1 MGFYEKLHA
10 VTFRGVTFY
19 VTSESVTRGKKTA
32 IHEYPNSDFRYVE
45 ELGKQPPTFSLTALV
60 HGEDFLNKR
69 FRLEQALE
77 ESGIGLLNHPIYGK
91 LWVAVLDFTV
101 DTSQTNI
108 GVVNFSINFSQ
119 SKRNITPSPT
129 TRTPTAVSSKA
140 VDVRDKIHAAVENK
154 FKEISSAFNYDQIS
168 ERLGEVLDNVRD
180 NVNLI
185 TELSSKGA
193 AEFNRVYNS
202 ITNSTAAVLSSAYYL
217 SQNMSLFYDTALD
230 SAVFVSQLAP
240 AWDRIMDIDIPLVS
254 STTTPSQKE
263 KEQDKSILS
272 EQMRLIALANAY
284 DSKVNYE
291 YTTEEQLLE
300 ARNTLDYYYRL
311 FLNDSYEE
319 IESSDIETIAGDQD
333 VRAEFAELRVIARQ
347 VFDEKRKT
355 LFRVINITPG
365 ITSMS
370 ITSFRYYG
378 NLDYIEDIIDLNPEV
393 NVANFNTTIKALSQ

>member
-240 AWDRIMDIDIPLVS
+240 AWDRIMDIDIPLIS

-319 IESSDIETIAGDQD
+319 IESSDIETIAGDPD

>member
-240 AWDRIMDIDIPLVS
+240 AWDRIMDIDIPLIS

-300 ARNTLDYYYRL
+300 ARSTLDYYYRL
-311 FLNDSYEE
+311 FLNESYEE
-319 IESSDIETIAGDQD
+319 IESSDIETIAGDPD